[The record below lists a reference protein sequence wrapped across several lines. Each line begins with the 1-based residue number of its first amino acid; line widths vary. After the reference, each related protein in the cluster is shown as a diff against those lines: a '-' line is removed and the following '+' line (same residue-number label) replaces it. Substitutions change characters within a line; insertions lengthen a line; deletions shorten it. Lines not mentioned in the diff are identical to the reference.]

1 MFLEGIILEIKRKK
15 KNTSLFIKPTI
26 KLFDENVK
34 SIFDIT
40 LEEFETNNI
49 V

>member
-15 KNTSLFIKPTI
+15 KTSLFIKPTI